1 MGRAI
6 RLIDAFNYRLGRII
20 MWLAALM
27 ALVQFLVVIM
37 RYVFAVGSIP
47 LQESIWYMH
56 GMLFMLGAGFALMV
70 DGHVRVDIWYR
81 EAPPRT
87 KAWIDLLGTFFF
99 LLPVTIAIVWLS
111 WGYVINSWRVLEGST
126 EVSGLPIIFLLK
138 TIIWAF
144 AALVA
149 LQGLALALR
158 ALMTL
163 TGRSETYSAA
173 APRRGASPA
182 TGGGARP

>member
-1 MGRAI
+1 MGRVI
-6 RLIDAFNYRLGRII
+6 RIIDAFTYRLGRTV

-56 GMLFMLGAGFALMV
+56 GILFMLGAGFALMV

-81 EAPPRT
+81 EAAPRA
-87 KAWIDLLGTFFF
+87 KAWIDLLGTLVF

-111 WGYVINSWRVLEGST
+111 WGYVLNSWRVLESST

-138 TIIWAF
+138 TTIWVF

-149 LQGLALALR
+149 LQGIALMLR

-163 TGRSETYSAA
+163 TGQSDSYSAA
-173 APRRGASPA
+173 SPRRA
-182 TGGGARP
+182 ARPTAGGPSAA

>member
-1 MGRAI
+1 MDRTI
-6 RLIDAFNYRLGRII
+6 RLIDALNYRLGRIV
-20 MWLAALM
+20 MWLAVAM

-81 EAPPRT
+81 EASPRA
-87 KAWIDLLGTFFF
+87 KARIDLLGTLFF
-99 LLPVTIAIVWLS
+99 LWPVAVAIVWLS
-111 WGYVINSWRVLEGST
+111 WGYVLNSWRVMEGST
-126 EVSGLPIIFLLK
+126 EVTGLPFIFLLK
-138 TIIWAF
+138 TVIWLF
-144 AALVA
+144 AGLVA
-149 LQGLALALR
+149 LQGVALALR

-163 TGRSETYSAA
+163 TGRSDTYSAA
-173 APRRGASPA
+173 APRRAAPPA
-182 TGGGARP
+182 AGGGAIP